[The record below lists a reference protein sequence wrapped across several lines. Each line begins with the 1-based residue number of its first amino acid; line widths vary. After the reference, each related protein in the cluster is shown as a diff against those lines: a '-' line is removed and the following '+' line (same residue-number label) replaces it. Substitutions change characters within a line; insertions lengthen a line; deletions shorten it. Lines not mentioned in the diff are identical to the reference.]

1 MRNWSIGLRSLLKRV
16 GMTNTGS
23 SEEIARL
30 RVEIDRHNELYYQ
43 KAEPEISDFEF
54 DQLLEKLKALET
66 DNPEFITPDSPTQRV
81 GGKATSLRPFTHTV
95 ALMSLDN
102 SYDLNE
108 LKAFTQRCEKL
119 AEGRKLDYVAELKID
134 GLSVSLHYENG
145 ILVTGATRGDGSQGD
160 EVTQNVKTIRSIP
173 LKLKVDAPAH
183 AEVRGEVFLSRS
195 QFARINA
202 ELEMQGEK
210 TFANAAKL
218 GIGNAADA
226 GLGNCGFAAAG
237 YVSV

>member
-1 MRNWSIGLRSLLKRV
+1 MANNLQISQEIENLRADI
-16 GMTNTGS
+16 
-23 SEEIARL
+23 E
-30 RVEIDRHNELYYQ
+30 RHSDLYYQ
-43 KAEPEISDFEF
+43 SDAPEISDFDF
-54 DQLLEKLKALET
+54 DQLLERLKALET
-66 DNPEFITPDSPTQRV
+66 EHPELVTPDSPTQRV
-81 GGKATSLRPFTHTV
+81 GGKATSLKPFTHTV

-102 SYDLNE
+102 SYDLGE
-108 LKAFTQRCEKL
+108 LKAFTDRCEKL

-195 QFARINA
+195 QFAKINA
-202 ELEMQGEK
+202 ELEMQ
-210 TFANAAKL
+210 
-218 GIGNAADA
+218 D
-226 GLGNCGFAAAG
+226 
-237 YVSV
+237 